1 MDFGTNAAISN
12 IRSCVHQWALKYI
25 MGTIYEKLSNEIRLM
40 TLIRG
45 IFALTWSD
53 ETMAFVLNDSPMEW
67 TDYETIKLPNE
78 INLDEDSIDSVLIF
92 GDGTIE
98 FHLKD
103 EQDAINWAEFS
114 EEINEKVIEQLELV
128 WHKTCNRSSN

>member
-1 MDFGTNAAISN
+1 
-12 IRSCVHQWALKYI
+12 

-53 ETMAFVLNDSPMEW
+53 ETMAFALNDSPMEW
-67 TDYETIKLPNE
+67 TDYETIDLPNE
-78 INLDEDSIDSVLIF
+78 VELDEDSINGVLFF

-98 FHLKD
+98 FHLKN
-103 EQDAINWAEFS
+103 EQDAINWAEFN
-114 EEINEKVIEQLELV
+114 EEVVEKVIEQLELV

>member
-1 MDFGTNAAISN
+1 
-12 IRSCVHQWALKYI
+12 
-25 MGTIYEKLSNEIRLM
+25 M

-53 ETMAFVLNDSPMEW
+53 ETMAFALNDSPMEW
-67 TDYETIKLPNE
+67 TDYETIDLPNE
-78 INLDEDSIDSVLIF
+78 VELDEDSINGVLFF

-98 FHLKD
+98 FHYKNG
-103 EQDAINWAEFS
+103 QDAINWAEFN
-114 EEINEKVIEQLELV
+114 EEVIEKVIEQLELV